1 MPVIGINQVT
11 ERLRSTRSSLKFRG
25 GRLVAARA
33 PERLVEG
40 GKDALGGL
48 IPVFLDHVKLFKG
61 KQPVRLNFRRADL
74 EDGDTLSPRALY
86 LPQS

>member
-1 MPVIGINQVT
+1 MRLTCCEGRIQIERQDAVVNGIDAVVKPPV
-11 ERLRSTRSSLKFRG
+11 
-25 GRLVAARA
+25 RA
-33 PERLVEG
+33 KLRLVEG